1 MATLLMGTA
10 GMVASLAGA
19 LLLITLAV
27 RIVGRSAPGSD
38 GAIAP
43 AGASHSPTKLPSELP
58 REVVA
63 ALAAGR
69 KIDAIKAYREATGCG
84 LKEAKDACDELERAT
99 VPPR

>member
-19 LLLITLAV
+19 LLLVTLAL

-43 AGASHSPTKLPSELP
+43 ASESRSPTKLPTELP
-58 REVVA
+58 SEVVE

-69 KIDAIKAYREATGCG
+69 KIDAIKAYRVATGCG
-84 LKEAKDACDELERAT
+84 LKEAKDACDELERTSA
-99 VPPR
+99 PPR